1 MVREV
6 LKTINHS
13 YQTLRLHI
21 FILPVLVNE
30 KKKWCET
37 KTKNSQLFLNT
48 FCAKINHVNSRD
60 IFDIELKVCYKRV
73 GGLVGEYNSCLPR
86 RDVLE
91 SIKRKVWLPPFNG
104 H

>member
-1 MVREV
+1 MEREV

-13 YQTLRLHI
+13 CKTLKLHI
-21 FILPVLVNE
+21 LILPILVNE
-30 KKKWCET
+30 KKNGVK
-37 KTKNSQLFLNT
+37 KTKNSQLFLT
-48 FCAKINHVNSRD
+48 AFCAKINHLNSRD

-73 GGLVGEYNSCLPR
+73 GGLVGEYNRRLPR

-91 SIKRKVWLPPFNG
+91 SIKRNVCLPPFNG